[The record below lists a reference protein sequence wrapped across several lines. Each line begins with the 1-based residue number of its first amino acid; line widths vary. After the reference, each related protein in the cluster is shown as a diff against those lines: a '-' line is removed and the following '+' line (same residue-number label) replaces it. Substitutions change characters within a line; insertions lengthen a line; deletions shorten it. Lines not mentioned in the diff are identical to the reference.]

1 MTFVIAQSCY
11 VVLRPSDSPRILNWT
26 TPYPRI
32 LATPG
37 FGSAELTTFP
47 MAETPKRADRQEIAR
62 RVERGEKL
70 LQKGKAAE
78 ALEEFLQ
85 TLAMDPA
92 NDTVRQ
98 MAADLCLSLQRL
110 PEAVHLLGELFE
122 RQMASGDAMRASLTY
137 KKLARFANPNCEQK
151 VRFAELLESSNRKLA
166 LETYESAFEEF
177 TRQTRTANALAVM
190 KRMVALDASER
201 NLVRLGE
208 LSSEVGDGKQ
218 AAAAFLKLAQQ
229 AEASGGKP
237 NQWFERAYSED
248 ATDETIAIGYAKC
261 LMADQQVGAA
271 IFVLDPLA
279 SSENTSPEFREL
291 YAKALL
297 SANRLAEAAPLVWQ
311 IFEQNPSRIEQV
323 RDLIGAFLDSQ
334 LDKEAVTLAEKLE
347 HFQRR
352 KGERRAVLSMMQD
365 IVAGH
370 RPSVEMLEFLAD
382 QFNTANREA
391 DYCTTLLKLF
401 DLYCQQG
408 NYMKA
413 GDALDRAAEID
424 AYEPGH
430 QKRLAALKGKIDQSR
445 YEVIASRFG
454 ATAAAQ
460 STRTNVEEKT
470 LGAGTLQDLMLQAE
484 ILVQYGMRNKALERL
499 QRIQQLFPH
508 EEERNAELQ
517 QLYLT
522 AGMTPHYSG
531 GAAPAPSLAA
541 ASAAPSAPASSIAP
555 ASESLDMASFARVPD
570 ITRKLNRQNTAEAVL
585 STAANEIGEQ
595 WNLGRC
601 IAALRK
607 PGLATTAF
615 KEFVAKGNA
624 ATQRNVI
631 EPVVVTSHELAASQ
645 GALVCADVTAV
656 AELETVASQL
666 TALGARSLLAL
677 PLTDGTD
684 QLGILLLMDGTSR
697 AWAPNDV
704 LVFKMIAEQVAIA
717 LNNAGLRRLVKNL
730 SVTDENSGL
739 LKRASYLDLL
749 MGEVRRAA
757 QQATPVSVLLMRFG
771 DRAAIVKEQGEA
783 AADAAMQR
791 LGQLVAANIR
801 QNDLAFRYA
810 ANAIAIVLGETAE
823 KEALMVVEKMRRLIS
838 TALDD
843 KQAASSLNAGVAE
856 AVLRQQFDPVDIV
869 TEVINRAEHA
879 LEKAVAEGAGK
890 SLALAPALSAA
901 AVA

>member
-1 MTFVIAQSCY
+1 MPEIS
-11 VVLRPSDSPRILNWT
+11 
-26 TPYPRI
+26 
-32 LATPG
+32 
-37 FGSAELTTFP
+37 
-47 MAETPKRADRQEIAR
+47 KRVDRQEIAR

-85 TLAMDPA
+85 ILALDQS

-110 PEAVHLLGELFE
+110 PDAVRLLGELFE
-122 RQMASGDAMRASLTY
+122 RQMAAGDAMRASLTY
-137 KKLARFANPNCEQK
+137 KKLSRFANPNCEQK
-151 VRFAELLESSNRKLA
+151 VRFAELLEGSNRKLA

-177 TRQTRTANALAVM
+177 TRQSKTQNALAVI
-190 KRMVALDASER
+190 KKMVALDATER
-201 NLVRLGE
+201 NLVRFGE

-218 AAAAFLKLAQQ
+218 AAAAFLRLAQQ
-229 AEASGGKP
+229 AESSGGKP
-237 NQWFERAYSED
+237 NQWYERAYSED

-261 LMADQQVGAA
+261 LMADQQIGAA

-279 SSENTSPEFREL
+279 NSQNTSPEFREL

-297 SANRLAEAAPLVWQ
+297 SANRLTEAAPLVWQ

-370 RPSVEMLEFLAD
+370 KPSVQMLEFLAD

-391 DYCTTLLKLF
+391 DYCNTLLKLF
-401 DLYCQQG
+401 DLYIQQE

-430 QKRLAALKGKIDQSR
+430 QKRLAALKGKIDPNR
-445 YEVIASRFG
+445 FEVIASRFG
-454 ATAAAQ
+454 AAPSQPAR
-460 STRTNVEEKT
+460 SHVEEKT

-499 QRIQQLFPH
+499 QRIQQLFPN
-508 EEERNAELQ
+508 EEERNPELK
-517 QLYLT
+517 QLYLS
-522 AGMTPHYSG
+522 AGMTPQYSG
-531 GAAPAPSLAA
+531 ASSAP
-541 ASAAPSAPASSIAP
+541 AAPSTHATPVVASAPSDNV
-555 ASESLDMASFARVPD
+555 DMTGFARVPD
-570 ITRKLNRQNTAEAVL
+570 ITRKLNKQSTAEAVL
-585 STAANEIGEQ
+585 TTAANEIGEQ
-595 WNLGRC
+595 WNLARC

-615 KEFVAKGNA
+615 KEFVASGNT
-624 ATQRNVI
+624 ATKREVF
-631 EPVVVTSHELAASQ
+631 EPIIVTAHELAASQ
-645 GALVCADVTAV
+645 GALVCADVTALP
-656 AELETVASQL
+656 ELQTVAPQL
-666 TALGARSLLAL
+666 ASLGARSLLAL
-677 PLTDGTD
+677 PLSDGNE
-684 QLGILLLMDGTSR
+684 QLGILLLMDRTAR

-704 LVFKMIAEQVAIA
+704 LVFKMIAEQAATA

-749 MGEVRRAA
+749 MGEVRRAI
-757 QQATPVSVLLMRFG
+757 QQSTPVSVLLMRFG
-771 DRAAIVKEQGEA
+771 DRAAIVREQGEA

-810 ANAIAIVLGETAE
+810 ANAIAIILGETAE

-843 KQAASSLNAGVAE
+843 KQAAASLNAGIAE

-869 TEVINRAEHA
+869 TEVINRAEQA
-879 LEKAVAEGAGK
+879 LEKAVDEGAGK
-890 SLALAPALSAA
+890 SAALQAALAAA

>member
-1 MTFVIAQSCY
+1 
-11 VVLRPSDSPRILNWT
+11 
-26 TPYPRI
+26 
-32 LATPG
+32 
-37 FGSAELTTFP
+37 
-47 MAETPKRADRQEIAR
+47 MAEIPKRADRQEIAR

-85 TLAMDPA
+85 ILALDSS

-110 PEAVHLLGELFE
+110 PDAVHLLGELFE
-122 RQMASGDAMRASLTY
+122 RQMAAGDAMRASLTY
-137 KKLARFANPNCEQK
+137 KKLSRFANPNCEQK
-151 VRFAELLESSNRKLA
+151 VRFAELLEGSNRKLA

-177 TRQTRTANALAVM
+177 TRQSKTQNALAVM
-190 KRMVALDASER
+190 KKMVALDPSER
-201 NLVRLGE
+201 NLVRFGE

-218 AAAAFLKLAQQ
+218 AAAAFVRLAQQ
-229 AEASGGKP
+229 AESSGSKP
-237 NQWFERAYSED
+237 NQWYERAYSED

-261 LMADQQVGAA
+261 LMADQQIGAA

-279 SSENTSPEFREL
+279 NSQTTSPEFREL

-297 SANRLAEAAPLVWQ
+297 SANRLTEAAPLVWQ

-370 RPSVEMLEFLAD
+370 KPSVLMLEFLAD

-401 DLYCQQG
+401 DLYVQQG
-408 NYMKA
+408 NFMKA

-430 QKRLAALKGKIDQSR
+430 QKRLAMLKGKIEDNR

-454 ATAAAQ
+454 ATAPSQPARAN
-460 STRTNVEEKT
+460 TEEKT

-508 EEERNAELQ
+508 EEERNPDLK
-517 QLYLT
+517 QLYLS
-522 AGMTPHYSG
+522 AGLTPQYSAAAAAT
-531 GAAPAPSLAA
+531 AAPVSHAP
-541 ASAAPSAPASSIAP
+541 AAPVSSAPM
-555 ASESLDMASFARVPD
+555 ASENIDMTSFARVPD
-570 ITRKLNRQNTAEAVL
+570 ITRKLNKQTTAEAVL

-595 WNLGRC
+595 WNLTRC

-624 ATQRNVI
+624 ATKREVV
-631 EPVVVTSHELAASQ
+631 EPVIVSAHELAASQ
-645 GALVCADVTAV
+645 GALVCADVSAV
-656 AELETVASQL
+656 PELQTVAPQL
-666 TALGARSLLAL
+666 ASLGARSLLAL
-677 PLTDGTD
+677 PLSDGNE
-684 QLGILLLMDGTSR
+684 QLGILLLMDHTSR

-704 LVFKMIAEQVAIA
+704 LVFKMIAEQAATA

-749 MGEVRRAA
+749 MGEVRRAT
-757 QQATPVSVLLMRFG
+757 QQSTPVSVLLMRFG
-771 DRAAIVKEQGEA
+771 DRAAIIKEQGEA

-843 KQAASSLNAGVAE
+843 KQAAASLNAGIAE

-879 LEKAVAEGAGK
+879 LEKSVDEGAGK
-890 SLALAPALSAA
+890 AVAVPAALAAA

>member
-1 MTFVIAQSCY
+1 
-11 VVLRPSDSPRILNWT
+11 
-26 TPYPRI
+26 
-32 LATPG
+32 
-37 FGSAELTTFP
+37 

-70 LQKGKAAE
+70 LQKGKAGE

-122 RQMASGDAMRASLTY
+122 RQLAAGDAMRASLTY
-137 KKLARFANPNCEQK
+137 KKLARFANPSCEQK
-151 VRFAELLESSNRKLA
+151 VRFAELLENSNRKLA

-177 TRQTRTANALAVM
+177 TRQSRTPNALAVM

-201 NLVRLGE
+201 NLVRFGE
-208 LSSEVGDGKQ
+208 LSSEVGDGKA

-229 AEASGGKP
+229 TEAAGGKP
-237 NQWFERAYSED
+237 NQWYERAYSED

-261 LMADQQVGAA
+261 LIADQQVGAA

-279 SSENTSPEFREL
+279 NSETTSVEFREL

-297 SANRLAEAAPLVWQ
+297 SANRLTEASPLVWQ

-430 QKRLAALKGKIDQSR
+430 QKRLAALNGKIDQNR

-454 ATAAAQ
+454 AAAEAQ
-460 STRTNVEEKT
+460 PTRNNVEEKT

-508 EEERNAELQ
+508 EEEQNAELK
-517 QLYLT
+517 QLYLS
-522 AGMTPHYSG
+522 AGMTPQYAG
-531 GAAPAPSLAA
+531 GSAPAP
-541 ASAAPSAPASSIAP
+541 APTVQSVVSPTPSVPAS
-555 ASESLDMASFARVPD
+555 SESLDMSSFARVPD
-570 ITRKLNRQNTAEAVL
+570 ITRKLNRQSTAETVL
-585 STAANEIGEQ
+585 STAANEIGQQ

-615 KEFVAKGNA
+615 KEFIANGHEPTK
-624 ATQRNVI
+624 REVI
-631 EPVVVTSHELAASQ
+631 EPIVVTSHELAASQ
-645 GALVCADVTAV
+645 GALVCADVAAV
-656 AELETVASQL
+656 PDLETVAPQL
-666 TALGARSLLAL
+666 ASLGARSLLAL
-677 PLTDGTD
+677 PLTDGNE
-684 QLGILLLMDGTSR
+684 QLGVLLLMDGTSR

-749 MGEVRRAA
+749 MGEVRRAT

-771 DRAAIVKEQGEA
+771 DRAAMIREQGEA
-783 AADAAMQR
+783 AADTAMQR

-843 KQAASSLNAGVAE
+843 KQAAASLNAGVAE
-856 AVLRQQFDPVDIV
+856 ALLRQQFDAVDIV

-879 LEKAVAEGAGK
+879 LEKAVDEGTGK
-890 SLALAPALSAA
+890 SVALAAGLTAA